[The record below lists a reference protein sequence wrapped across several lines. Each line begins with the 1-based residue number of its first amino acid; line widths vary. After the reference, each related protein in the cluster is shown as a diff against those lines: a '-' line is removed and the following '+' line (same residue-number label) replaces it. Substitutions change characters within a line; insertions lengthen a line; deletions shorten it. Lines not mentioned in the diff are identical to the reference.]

1 MEVTFMRKL
10 FLTCFSLIVIIVF
23 MTGCFYGATDVATES
38 DNNEPDFRQVK
49 WGMSREEVIQIE
61 GEPSGIYNENKL
73 NYWVTVSGYFGNLEY
88 EFVNDK
94 LFSASYS
101 FHESN
106 EYECFVNL
114 LSGLKQKYG
123 NPNYGY
129 DKWADFNAC
138 EYEWNLSRTDI
149 KIEIRVDYNAP
160 ALISNY
166 KTEIKYISKIDLST
180 TNTDT
185 DGL

>member
-1 MEVTFMRKL
+1 MRKL

-23 MTGCFYGATDVATES
+23 MTGCFYGTTDVVNGNSNT
-38 DNNEPDFRQVK
+38 DNEPDFRQVK

-94 LFSASYS
+94 LFFASYS

-123 NPNYGY
+123 DPNYGY

-149 KIEIRVDYNAP
+149 NIEIRVDYNAP

-166 KTEIKYISKIDLST
+166 KIEIKYISKIDLSNV
-180 TNTDT
+180 NTDT